1 MTDDRVDFASMMAS
15 RLCHDLLSP
24 VGAFANGLELL
35 ADEKDPAM
43 RERCFELLEQSARTS
58 AAKLKFF
65 RLAFRSA
72 IEGIMADRPITLNW
86 MISDDPL
93 PKPAVKI
100 ILNLALILV
109 DALVRGGRLDIGC
122 EKQGASPDGAIEI
135 ALHVE
140 AERIFLD
147 ADVERILAEG
157 ETASAMT
164 SRTAP
169 AVLVQAVAA
178 QNGGT
183 VMLARETPT
192 SLLVGAVLFN
202 HCRARSCFDFGAHQ
216 YRDER
221 SAERFFGR
229 NGGNPCRSRR
239 GHRGVGG

>member
-1 MTDDRVDFASMMAS
+1 MTDDRVDFASMLAS

-58 AAKLKFF
+58 ANKLKFF
-65 RLAFRSA
+65 RLAFGSAGGFGELVPADEAKSA
-72 IEGIMADRPITLNW
+72 IHGIIGDRAIEFNW
-86 MISDDPL
+86 MIGTDPL

-100 ILNLALILV
+100 ILNLSLLLV
-109 DALVRGGRLDIGC
+109 DALVRGGRLDVGC
-122 EKQGASPDGAIEI
+122 EKQGANQEGGIEI

-157 ETASAMT
+157 EGASPMT

-169 AVLVQAVAA
+169 AVLVQAVAR
-178 QNGGT
+178 QNDGT
-183 VMLARETPT
+183 VMLAREMST
-192 SLLVGAVLFN
+192 SLLVGAVL
-202 HCRARSCFDFGAHQ
+202 R
-216 YRDER
+216 
-221 SAERFFGR
+221 GR
-229 NGGNPCRSRR
+229 G
-239 GHRGVGG
+239 

>member
-1 MTDDRVDFASMMAS
+1 MSDDRVDFASMLAS

-35 ADEKDPAM
+35 ADEKDPEM
-43 RERCFELLEQSARTS
+43 RARCIDLLEQSARTS

-65 RLAFRSA
+65 RLAFGSAGGFGEAVPPGEAKAA

-86 MISDDPL
+86 MIGDEPL

-122 EKQGASPDGAIEI
+122 ERQGEGIEI
-135 ALHVE
+135 ALHAE
-140 AERIFLD
+140 AERILVD
-147 ADVERILAEG
+147 ADVERILKEG
-157 ETASAMT
+157 EASAAMT

-178 QNGGT
+178 QNGGQ

-192 SLLVGAVLFN
+192 SLLVGAVLK
-202 HCRARSCFDFGAHQ
+202 
-216 YRDER
+216 
-221 SAERFFGR
+221 
-229 NGGNPCRSRR
+229 GG
-239 GHRGVGG
+239 G

>member
-1 MTDDRVDFASMMAS
+1 MTDDRVDFASMLAS

-35 ADEKDPAM
+35 ADEKDPEM
-43 RERCFELLEQSARTS
+43 RARCIDLLEQSARTS

-65 RLAFRSA
+65 RLAFGSAGGFGEAVPPGEARAA

-86 MISDDPL
+86 MIGDEPL

-122 EKQGASPDGAIEI
+122 ERQGEGIEI
-135 ALHVE
+135 ALHAE
-140 AERIFLD
+140 AERILVD
-147 ADVERILAEG
+147 ADVERILKDG
-157 ETASAMT
+157 EASAAMT

-178 QNGGT
+178 QNDGQ

-192 SLLVGAVLFN
+192 SLLVGAVLK
-202 HCRARSCFDFGAHQ
+202 
-216 YRDER
+216 
-221 SAERFFGR
+221 
-229 NGGNPCRSRR
+229 GG
-239 GHRGVGG
+239 G

>member
-1 MTDDRVDFASMMAS
+1 MTDDRVDFASMLAS

-35 ADEKDPAM
+35 ADEKDPEM
-43 RERCFELLEQSARTS
+43 RARCIDLLEQSARTS

-65 RLAFRSA
+65 RLAFGSAGGFGEAVPPGEARAA
-72 IEGIMADRPITLNW
+72 IEGIMADRPIALNW
-86 MISDDPL
+86 MIGDEPL

-122 EKQGASPDGAIEI
+122 ERQGEGIEI
-135 ALHVE
+135 ALHAE
-140 AERIFLD
+140 AERILVD
-147 ADVERILAEG
+147 ADVERILKDG
-157 ETASAMT
+157 EASAAMT

-178 QNGGT
+178 QNVGQ

-192 SLLVGAVLFN
+192 SLLVGAVLK
-202 HCRARSCFDFGAHQ
+202 
-216 YRDER
+216 
-221 SAERFFGR
+221 GR
-229 NGGNPCRSRR
+229 
-239 GHRGVGG
+239 

>member
-1 MTDDRVDFASMMAS
+1 MSDDRVDFASMLAS

-35 ADEKDPAM
+35 ADEKDPEM
-43 RERCFELLEQSARTS
+43 RARCIELLEQSARTS
-58 AAKLKFF
+58 ANKLKFF
-65 RLAFRSA
+65 RLAFGSAGGFGERVPADEAKSA
-72 IEGIMADRPITLNW
+72 IEGIIGDRAIELNW
-86 MISDDPL
+86 MIGADPL

-100 ILNLALILV
+100 ILNLSLLLV

-122 EKQGASPDGAIEI
+122 ENQGGGIEI

-140 AERIFLD
+140 AERLFLD

-157 ETASAMT
+157 EVASAMT

-169 AVLVQAVAA
+169 AVLVQAVAK

-192 SLLVGAVLFN
+192 SLLVGAVLK
-202 HCRARSCFDFGAHQ
+202 
-216 YRDER
+216 ER
-221 SAERFFGR
+221 
-229 NGGNPCRSRR
+229 
-239 GHRGVGG
+239 

>member
-1 MTDDRVDFASMMAS
+1 MSDDRVDFASMLAS

-58 AAKLKFF
+58 ANKLKFF
-65 RLAFRSA
+65 RLAFGSAGGFGDLVPADEAKSA
-72 IEGIMADRPITLNW
+72 IQGIIGDRAIDLNW
-86 MISDDPL
+86 MIGADPL

-100 ILNLALILV
+100 ILNLSLLLV
-109 DALVRGGRLDIGC
+109 DALVRGGRLDVGC
-122 EKQGASPDGAIEI
+122 EKQGGNPDGSIEI

-147 ADVERILAEG
+147 ADVETILRDGEG
-157 ETASAMT
+157 ATAMT

-192 SLLVGAVLFN
+192 SLLVGAVL
-202 HCRARSCFDFGAHQ
+202 R
-216 YRDER
+216 
-221 SAERFFGR
+221 GR
-229 NGGNPCRSRR
+229 G
-239 GHRGVGG
+239 

>member
-1 MTDDRVDFASMMAS
+1 MSDDRVDFASMLAS

-35 ADEKDPAM
+35 ADERDPEM
-43 RERCFELLEQSARTS
+43 RARVTELLEQSARTS
-58 AAKLKFF
+58 ANKLKFF
-65 RLAFRSA
+65 RLAFGSAGGFGELVPADEAKSA
-72 IEGIMADRPITLNW
+72 IQGIIGDRAIELNW
-86 MISDDPL
+86 MIGAEPL

-100 ILNLALILV
+100 VLNLALLLV

-122 EKQGASPDGAIEI
+122 ENQGANGGGGIEI

-157 ETASAMT
+157 EGASPIT

-169 AVLVQAVAA
+169 AILVQAVAA

-192 SLLVGAVLFN
+192 SLLVGAVL
-202 HCRARSCFDFGAHQ
+202 R
-216 YRDER
+216 
-221 SAERFFGR
+221 GR
-229 NGGNPCRSRR
+229 G
-239 GHRGVGG
+239 

>member
-1 MTDDRVDFASMMAS
+1 MSDDRVDFASMLAS

-35 ADEKDPAM
+35 ADEKDPEM
-43 RERCFELLEQSARTS
+43 RARCFELLEQSARTS

-65 RLAFRSA
+65 RLAFGSAGGFGEAVPPDEAKAA
-72 IEGIMADRPITLNW
+72 IEGIMAERPITLNW
-86 MISDDPL
+86 MIGEESL

-122 EKQGASPDGAIEI
+122 ERQGAAPDGAIEI

-157 ETASAMT
+157 ETTGAMT

-169 AVLVQAVAA
+169 AILVQAVAA
-178 QNGGT
+178 QNAGT

-192 SLLVGAVLFN
+192 SLLVGAVLK
-202 HCRARSCFDFGAHQ
+202 
-216 YRDER
+216 
-221 SAERFFGR
+221 GR
-229 NGGNPCRSRR
+229 
-239 GHRGVGG
+239 

>member
-35 ADEKDPAM
+35 ADEKDPEM
-43 RERCFELLEQSARTS
+43 RARVLDLLEQSARTS

-65 RLAFRSA
+65 RLAFGSAGGFGEAVPPTEAKGA

-86 MISDDPL
+86 MIGEDAL

-122 EKQGASPDGAIEI
+122 ERQGENIEI
-135 ALHVE
+135 ALHAE
-140 AERIFLD
+140 AERILVD
-147 ADVERILAEG
+147 ADVERILVEG
-157 ETASAMT
+157 ETAAAMT

-178 QNGGT
+178 QNNGT
-183 VMLARETPT
+183 VMQARETPT
-192 SLLVGAVLFN
+192 SLLVGAVL
-202 HCRARSCFDFGAHQ
+202 RPAG
-216 YRDER
+216 
-221 SAERFFGR
+221 
-229 NGGNPCRSRR
+229 
-239 GHRGVGG
+239 

>member
-1 MTDDRVDFASMMAS
+1 MTADRVDFASLIAS

-35 ADEKDPAM
+35 TDEQDPAM

-65 RLAFRSA
+65 RLAFGSAGGFGEMVPPGEAKSA
-72 IEGIMADRPITLNW
+72 IEGIMADRPIELNW

-93 PKPAVKI
+93 PKPVVKI
-100 ILNLALILV
+100 ILNLSLILV

-122 EKQGASPDGAIEI
+122 EKQGDNIEI
-135 ALHVE
+135 ALHAE
-140 AERIFLD
+140 AERILVD
-147 ADVERILAEG
+147 KDVERILAEG
-157 ETASAMT
+157 ETATEMT

-178 QNGGT
+178 QNDGT

-192 SLLVGAVLFN
+192 SLLVGAVL
-202 HCRARSCFDFGAHQ
+202 
-216 YRDER
+216 
-221 SAERFFGR
+221 
-229 NGGNPCRSRR
+229 R
-239 GHRGVGG
+239 G

>member
-35 ADEKDPAM
+35 ADEKDPEM
-43 RERCFELLEQSARTS
+43 RARVLDLLEQSARTS
-58 AAKLKFF
+58 A
-65 RLAFRSA
+65 A

-86 MISDDPL
+86 MIGEDAL

-122 EKQGASPDGAIEI
+122 ERQGENIEI
-135 ALHVE
+135 ALHAE
-140 AERIFLD
+140 AERILVD

-157 ETASAMT
+157 ETAAAMT

-178 QNGGT
+178 QNNGT

-192 SLLVGAVLFN
+192 SLLVGAVL
-202 HCRARSCFDFGAHQ
+202 RPAG
-216 YRDER
+216 
-221 SAERFFGR
+221 
-229 NGGNPCRSRR
+229 
-239 GHRGVGG
+239 

>member
-1 MTDDRVDFASMMAS
+1 MSDDRVDFASMLAS

-43 RERCFELLEQSARTS
+43 RERCIELLEQSARTS
-58 AAKLKFF
+58 ANKLKFF
-65 RLAFRSA
+65 RLAFGSA
-72 IEGIMADRPITLNW
+72 GGFGERVPPEEAKAAIAGIIGDRAIALNW
-86 MISDDPL
+86 MIGDEPL

-122 EKQGASPDGAIEI
+122 ESAAGGGIEI

-157 ETASAMT
+157 EGASPMT

-169 AVLVQAVAA
+169 AILVQAVAA
-178 QNGGT
+178 QSAGT

-192 SLLVGAVLFN
+192 SLLVGAVL
-202 HCRARSCFDFGAHQ
+202 
-216 YRDER
+216 
-221 SAERFFGR
+221 
-229 NGGNPCRSRR
+229 R
-239 GHRGVGG
+239 G

>member
-1 MTDDRVDFASMMAS
+1 MSDDRVDFASMLAS

-58 AAKLKFF
+58 ANKLKFF
-65 RLAFRSA
+65 RLAFGSAGGFGELVPADEAKSA
-72 IEGIMADRPITLNW
+72 IQGIIGDRAIDLNW
-86 MISDDPL
+86 MIGADPL

-100 ILNLALILV
+100 ILNLSLLLV
-109 DALVRGGRLDIGC
+109 DALVRGGRLDVGC
-122 EKQGASPDGAIEI
+122 EKQGGDPDGAIEI

-147 ADVERILAEG
+147 ADVETILREG
-157 ETASAMT
+157 EGATAMT

-192 SLLVGAVLFN
+192 SLLVGAVL
-202 HCRARSCFDFGAHQ
+202 R
-216 YRDER
+216 
-221 SAERFFGR
+221 GR
-229 NGGNPCRSRR
+229 G
-239 GHRGVGG
+239 

>member
-1 MTDDRVDFASMMAS
+1 MSDDRVDFASMLAS

-35 ADEKDPAM
+35 ADEKDPEM
-43 RERCFELLEQSARTS
+43 RARCIELLEQSARTS
-58 AAKLKFF
+58 ANKLKFF
-65 RLAFRSA
+65 RLAFGSAGGFGERVPADEAKSA
-72 IEGIMADRPITLNW
+72 IEGIIGDRAIELNW
-86 MISDDPL
+86 MIGADPL

-100 ILNLALILV
+100 ILNLSLLLV

-122 EKQGASPDGAIEI
+122 ENQGTGGGGGIEI

-140 AERIFLD
+140 AERLFLD

-157 ETASAMT
+157 EGASAMT

-169 AVLVQAVAA
+169 AVLVQAVAK

-192 SLLVGAVLFN
+192 SLLVGAVLK
-202 HCRARSCFDFGAHQ
+202 
-216 YRDER
+216 ER
-221 SAERFFGR
+221 
-229 NGGNPCRSRR
+229 
-239 GHRGVGG
+239 V

>member
-65 RLAFRSA
+65 RLAFGSAGGFGEAVPPTEARSA

-86 MISDDPL
+86 MIGDDPL

-192 SLLVGAVLFN
+192 SLLVGAVL
-202 HCRARSCFDFGAHQ
+202 R
-216 YRDER
+216 
-221 SAERFFGR
+221 GR
-229 NGGNPCRSRR
+229 R
-239 GHRGVGG
+239 

>member
-1 MTDDRVDFASMMAS
+1 MSDDRVDFASMLAS

-35 ADEKDPAM
+35 ADERDPEM
-43 RERCFELLEQSARTS
+43 RARCIDLLEQSARTS
-58 AAKLKFF
+58 ANKLKFF
-65 RLAFRSA
+65 RLAFGSAGGFGELVPADEARSA
-72 IEGIMADRPITLNW
+72 IQGIIGDRAIELNW
-86 MISDDPL
+86 MIGAEPL

-100 ILNLALILV
+100 VLNLALLLV

-122 EKQGASPDGAIEI
+122 ENQGANKGGGIEI

-147 ADVERILAEG
+147 ADVERILKDGEG
-157 ETASAMT
+157 AAAMT

-169 AVLVQAVAA
+169 AILVQAVAA

-192 SLLVGAVLFN
+192 SLLVGAVL
-202 HCRARSCFDFGAHQ
+202 R
-216 YRDER
+216 
-221 SAERFFGR
+221 GR
-229 NGGNPCRSRR
+229 G
-239 GHRGVGG
+239 

>member
-1 MTDDRVDFASMMAS
+1 MSDDRVDFASMLAS

-58 AAKLKFF
+58 ATKLKFF
-65 RLAFRSA
+65 RLAFGSAGGFGELVPADEAKSANQGIIGDRA
-72 IEGIMADRPITLNW
+72 IELNW
-86 MISDDPL
+86 MIGSDPL

-100 ILNLALILV
+100 ILNLSLLLV

-122 EKQGASPDGAIEI
+122 ENQGANQEGGIEI

-147 ADVERILAEG
+147 ADVETILRDGEG
-157 ETASAMT
+157 ATAMT

-192 SLLVGAVLFN
+192 SLLVGAVL
-202 HCRARSCFDFGAHQ
+202 R
-216 YRDER
+216 
-221 SAERFFGR
+221 GR
-229 NGGNPCRSRR
+229 G
-239 GHRGVGG
+239 